1 MSKFPKTLK
10 AELFMIWNPVV
21 ISPKASHL
29 FELNRCFLKK
39 QRAGT
44 RKVLLQCPQETRA
57 PAGWG
62 SGLAGPG
69 WTGPRFIILLLEG
82 DRQTHNVSI
91 RTRSDSRYYSV
102 QVLANNASWCWE
114 QSSQGLTAASWN
126 SSAFTPLITTH
137 TAFLQSAFSHG
148 YSSSESLIR
157 PRGWDVSGLVS
168 MSGLNAK

>member
-1 MSKFPKTLK
+1 M
-10 AELFMIWNPVV
+10 
-21 ISPKASHL
+21 
-29 FELNRCFLKK
+29 
-39 QRAGT
+39 
-44 RKVLLQCPQETRA
+44 LLQCPQETRA

-114 QSSQGLTAASWN
+114 QSSRGLTAASWN

-168 MSGLNAK
+168 MSGLNANSNTGGKLLKVIYCRKSGQRGMCIHNIFYYYLRLMDVFC